1 MELQT
6 ILALLVV
13 AVAAFF
19 VGRGAWRAVR
29 STRAAADDDGCGS
42 SCGCD
47 SPGSSRRA

>member
-29 STRAAADDDGCGS
+29 STRAADDDGCGS
-42 SCGCD
+42 SCGGD